1 MIRPADILNMN
12 SHQARTSCAFCSSA
26 ALEKIIDFGSVALA
40 GGFLK
45 PEKFASEQRFPL
57 RVHFC
62 RDCYALQVLDII
74 DPEILFADYFYFSS
88 AIQSLREHFI
98 DYADEVVPRFLEPAK
113 AVVVE
118 IGCNDGILLKPIADH
133 GVRKVIGVDPA
144 TNIVRT
150 IDDPRITIVNT
161 FFSNV
166 VAEQIRAEHG
176 PAQLI
181 VANNVYAHIPE
192 INDVTRGIAGLLD
205 DDGVFIFEAHYLG
218 SVVKGLQYDMIYH
231 EHLYYY
237 SLLSLENHLARH
249 GLVVFD
255 VKPISIHGGSM
266 RFYVS
271 KKNSRHALKVS
282 PQVKRLRKEEIEQ
295 GYDRVECFEQF
306 AGEIAKRKE
315 RLMALL
321 EKAREKGL
329 RIAGYGA
336 SGRANTI
343 IQYCGITDR
352 HVDYMVDDAS
362 AKWGFFTPGSH
373 IEIVSREHLAEMP
386 PDYLLVF
393 AWAYLNEIAQNC
405 RNYLEDGGQLLTP
418 LPEVRQV
425 SHPRP

>member
-1 MIRPADILNMN
+1 MALDMN
-12 SHQARTSCAFCSSA
+12 NHKARTTCAFCDSA
-26 ALEKIIDFGSVALA
+26 ALEKIIDFGDVALA

-45 PEKFASEQRFPL
+45 PEKFKSEQKFPL

-88 AIQSLREHFI
+88 AIQSLRDHFI
-98 DYADEVVPRFLEPAK
+98 DYADEVVPRFLDPAN
-113 AVVVE
+113 ATAVE

-144 TNIVRT
+144 TNIVST
-150 IDDPRITIVNT
+150 INDPRITIVNT
-161 FFSNV
+161 FFSSA
-166 VAEQIRAEHG
+166 VAARIRAEHG

-192 INDVTRGIAGLLD
+192 INDVTHGIAGLLD
-205 DDGVFIFEAHYLG
+205 DDGVFVFEAHYLG

-237 SLLSLENHLARH
+237 SLLSLENHMARH

-255 VKPISIHGGSM
+255 VKSISIHGGSM
-266 RFYVS
+266 RFYVCRKTS
-271 KKNSRHALKVS
+271 KHARKVS
-282 PQVKRLRKEEIEQ
+282 AQVHRLRKEELEQ

-306 AGEIAKRKE
+306 ASEIALRKD

-321 EKAREKGL
+321 AEARSKGL
-329 RIAGYGA
+329 RVAGYGA

-343 IQYCGITDR
+343 IQYCGITDQ
-352 HVDYMVDDAS
+352 HVDFMVDDAS

-373 IEIVSREHLAEMP
+373 IEVAPRERLATTP
-386 PDYLLVF
+386 PDYLLIF
-393 AWAYLNEIAQNC
+393 AWAYLNEIAKKC
-405 RNYLEDGGQLLTP
+405 RDYLEQGGKLLTP

-425 SHPRP
+425 SHPKPGRDS

>member
-1 MIRPADILNMN
+1 MKNYK
-12 SHQARTSCAFCSSA
+12 ARTTCAFCDSA

-45 PEKFASEQRFPL
+45 PDAFAAEQRFPL

-62 RDCYALQVLDII
+62 RDCHALQVLDIVN
-74 DPEILFADYFYFSS
+74 PEILFADYFYFSS
-88 AIQSLREHFI
+88 AIRSLQDHFI
-98 DYADEVVPRFLEPAK
+98 DYADEVVPRFLDPAN
-113 AVVVE
+113 ATAVE

-144 TNIVRT
+144 TNIVST

-161 FFSNV
+161 FFSSE
-166 VAEQIRAEHG
+166 VAQQIRKDHG
-176 PAQLI
+176 PAQLV

-205 DDGVFIFEAHYLG
+205 DDGVFVFEAHYLG

-237 SLLSLENHLARH
+237 SLISLEKHMARH
-249 GLVVFD
+249 GMVVFD
-255 VKPISIHGGSM
+255 VKAITIHGGSM
-266 RFYVS
+266 RFYACRKTS
-271 KKNSRHALKVS
+271 KHAQKISV
-282 PQVKRLRKEEIEQ
+282 QVHRLRQEELAQ

-306 AGEIAKRKE
+306 AGEIARRKT

-321 EKAREKGL
+321 EEAREKGL
-329 RIAGYGA
+329 RVAGYGA

-343 IQYCGITDR
+343 IQYCGITNK
-352 HVDYMVDDAS
+352 HVEFMIDDAS

-373 IEIVSREHLAEMP
+373 IEVASRERLATTP
-386 PDYLLVF
+386 PDFLLVF
-393 AWAYLNEIAQNC
+393 AWAYLNEIAQKC
-405 RNYLEDGGQLLTP
+405 KDYLDQGGRLLTP

-425 SHPRP
+425 THPRPEKR

>member
-1 MIRPADILNMN
+1 MN
-12 SHQARTSCAFCSSA
+12 NYKARTTCAFCEGT
-26 ALEKIIDFGSVALA
+26 ALEKIIDFGEVALA

-45 PEKFASEQRFPL
+45 PEKFAAEQRFPL

-74 DPEILFADYFYFSS
+74 DPHILFADYFYFSS
-88 AIQSLREHFI
+88 AIQSLRDHFI
-98 DYADEVVPRFLEPAK
+98 DYADEVVPRFLDPAQ
-113 AVVVE
+113 ATAVE

-144 TNIVRT
+144 TNIVST
-150 IDDPRITIVNT
+150 INDPRITIVNT
-161 FFSNV
+161 FFSSA
-166 VAEQIRAEHG
+166 VAAQIRAEHG

-192 INDVTRGIAGLLD
+192 INDVTHGIASLLD
-205 DDGVFIFEAHYLG
+205 DDGVFVFEAHYLG

-237 SLLSLENHLARH
+237 SLISLEKHMARH

-255 VKPISIHGGSM
+255 VKAISIHGGSM
-266 RFYVS
+266 RFYVCRKTS
-271 KKNSRHALKVS
+271 KHAKQVS
-282 PQVKRLRKEEIEQ
+282 AQVQRLRKEELEQ

-306 AGEIAKRKE
+306 AGEIARRKDL
-315 RLMALL
+315 LMALL
-321 EKAREKGL
+321 EEAREKGL
-329 RIAGYGA
+329 RVAGYGA

-343 IQYCGITDR
+343 IQYCGISGR
-352 HVDYMVDDAS
+352 HVEFMVDDAS
-362 AKWGFFTPGSH
+362 AKWGYYTPGSH
-373 IEIVSREHLAEMP
+373 IEVRSREHLTANP

-393 AWAYLNEIAQNC
+393 AWAYLNEIARKC
-405 RNYLEDGGQLLTP
+405 KDYLDQGGKLLTP

-425 SHPRP
+425 SHPRPGQHS